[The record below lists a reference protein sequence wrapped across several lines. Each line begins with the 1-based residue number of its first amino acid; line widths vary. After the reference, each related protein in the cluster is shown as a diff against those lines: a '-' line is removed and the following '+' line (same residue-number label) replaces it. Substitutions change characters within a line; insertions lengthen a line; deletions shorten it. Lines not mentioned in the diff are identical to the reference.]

1 MSEAIRGKD
10 GRTIGYRNVSSD
22 GRNITY
28 MTAGGK
34 VVARVHDDKTLT
46 SEGKF
51 VGFGDQGVGLLW
63 DAIY

>member
-1 MSEAIRGKD
+1 
-10 GRTIGYRNVSSD
+10 
-22 GRNITY
+22 

-46 SEGKF
+46 SGGKF